1 MTDDSLTAR
10 QNFTGKIAL
19 AAMATGGNLPYRRL
33 CREFGADLT
42 CSEMIMA
49 DKLKRGSRSELPLLR
64 SHESETSF
72 GIQLCGKSPE
82 TMAEAALLALDAGC
96 HWLDLNFGCPIDL
109 VVRRGAGAAMLKKP
123 AKLGR
128 IVAAVRAVC
137 PLPLSVKIRA
147 GWSAKKI
154 NAVAVARICEGAG
167 ADAVMLHGRTR
178 EARYRYSA
186 DWDLINQVAE
196 TVSIPV
202 VGNGDILTP
211 WDLEQRLDGTAV
223 SSVLVARGALIKPWI
238 FTELHRRESIPYR
251 IASRW
256 QVMRRYCEFATE
268 YFGDDE
274 KGQIRVKRF
283 FLWHLGFWHRYRP
296 FNRADFEAALPAPL
310 IQTRCDD
317 PVGDDDCRLLASSD
331 PDDHELI
338 WRRVLDRDFPGE

>member
-1 MTDDSLTAR
+1 
-10 QNFTGKIAL
+10 
-19 AAMATGGNLPYRRL
+19 MATGGNLPYRRL
-33 CREFGADLT
+33 CREFGAELT

-49 DKLKRGSRSELPLLR
+49 DKLVRGGRSERPLLR

-82 TMAEAALLALDAGC
+82 TMAEAARLALDAGC

-123 AKLGR
+123 TKRER

-154 NAVAVARICEGAG
+154 NALTVAQVCEAEG

-186 DWDLINQVAE
+186 DWDLIDQVAAAL
-196 TVSIPV
+196 SIPV

-211 WDLEQRLDGTAV
+211 WDLEQRLDGSAV

-238 FTELHRRESIPYR
+238 FAELQRREPIPFS
-251 IASRW
+251 AVLRW
-256 QVMRRYCEFATE
+256 QVMRKYFEYASA

-274 KGQIRVKRF
+274 KGLTRVKRF

-296 FNRADFEAALPAPL
+296 FTRADFEAALPSAL
-310 IQTRCDD
+310 IQTRTEKPSDD
-317 PVGDDDCRLLASSD
+317 HDRLLASND

-338 WRRVLDRDFPGE
+338 WRRVLDKDYPSE